1 MTLAWE
7 VRLVWQ
13 PVNGGAWLAP
23 LRVPI
28 KNDCYV
34 SRDDAE
40 WNREGGIA
48 RALVG
53 TLAPSAVEIVPCP
66 LARVVACRADEHDK
80 TAAVHVDVS
89 VCDDQPPM
97 RGRLVFALVQNGR
110 RRGRDGGAWRAIDE
124 TPCRYDGCEC
134 GLKEPAV
141 QVRPEVLEVLDD
153 GALLRVGLQ
162 FNEVSSHRAAN
173 PDSTRSFSDYDGGF
187 TGFLW
192 LRATWI
198 ADTDGNAQPAI
209 HRLCTAGPLITLEKY
224 GNKYRTELAAVG
236 ALHLLGKRTRS
247 RMSSTMATTLA
258 GPAATEEDEDSD
270 AVPPPPKLPSTDEW
284 ASAIVPRQP
293 RTTTS
298 TLPFCVSV
306 SLMRR
311 VVSSHEQR
319 VEGWHMVTE
328 RTAPTLPFGTLHEP
342 TQTHA
347 VCCLDVEFSRRVRNT
362 SSSRRFRCMTIDTI
376 VPVCIARW
384 WDGSKIAAAGNGD
397 QQLMVELCWPQQGS
411 FDDPQFDA
419 TMPLQYSEPYR
430 VVVQCAPDAD
440 GPWSVL
446 PVQVAACT
454 YSDRDTVRIP
464 VDVSAFRYAPV
475 YFRMHVSNG
484 DAEQFIDVPS
494 VLYGDCLDTVP
505 SLSAALIA
513 SDRVTTLLPCCE
525 GYEVVEA
532 QPSPPPPPPSSAP
545 DTSMPTVKA
554 KRPRNT
560 SHVPPHGTATKRAKP
575 ALPPPPSPALAL
587 DEFLDTRCDESVLC
601 DASNVEAAE
610 RDALRAIARYYRAQY
625 LRATAT

>member
-1 MTLAWE
+1 MSLDCE

-13 PVNGGAWLAP
+13 PVSGGAWLAP

-40 WNREGGIA
+40 WNREGGIV

-53 TLAPSAVEIVPCP
+53 TLAPSAVEIVPCSS
-66 LARVVACRADEHDK
+66 ARVLACRADEHD
-80 TAAVHVDVS
+80 TAAVRVDVS
-89 VCDDQPPM
+89 LCDDQPPVH
-97 RGRLVFALVQNGR
+97 GRIVFALVQNGR
-110 RRGRDGGAWRAIDE
+110 RRGRDGGAWRVIDE

-134 GLKEPAV
+134 GLKEAAI
-141 QVRPEVLEVLDD
+141 QVRPEVLEVVDG

-173 PDSTRSFSDYDGGF
+173 PDSTRSFSDYEGVF

-198 ADTDGNAQPAI
+198 ADDNSAQPAV
-209 HRLCTAGPLITLEKY
+209 HRLCTAGPLITLEKF
-224 GNKYRTELAAVG
+224 GNKYRNELAAVD

-247 RMSSTMATTLA
+247 RVPAPATGAA
-258 GPAATEEDEDSD
+258 GRVDEEDGSD
-270 AVPPPPKLPSTDEW
+270 PVPPPPALPSTDEW

-293 RTTTS
+293 RAGAS

-311 VVSSHEQR
+311 VLSSHEQR
-319 VEGWHMVTE
+319 AEDWHMVTE
-328 RTAPTLPFGTLHEP
+328 RTAPTLLFGTLHEP
-342 TQTHA
+342 TQTNA

-384 WDGSKIAAAGNGD
+384 WDGSKIAAAADVDHGEQ
-397 QQLMVELCWPQQGS
+397 QQLMVELCWPQQSS

-419 TMPLQYSEPYR
+419 AMPLQYSEPYR

-446 PVQVAACT
+446 PVHVAACA

-475 YFRMHVSNG
+475 YFRVHVSNG
-484 DAEQFIDVPS
+484 DAEQFVNVPS
-494 VLYGDCLDTVP
+494 VLYGDCLDKVP
-505 SLSAALIA
+505 LLSAAVIA

-532 QPSPPPPPPSSAP
+532 QPSPPPAPPPVP
-545 DTSMPTVKA
+545 DTPTTTPAMRA
-554 KRPRNT
+554 KRGRAASNAPK
-560 SHVPPHGTATKRAKP
+560 SLAAAKRAKTCLP
-575 ALPPPPSPALAL
+575 ASSSASTM
-587 DEFLDTRCDESVLC
+587 DEFLDARRNDAVDH

-625 LRATAT
+625 LRATTL